1 MKNTHSSNKSCK
13 KKKILIVE
21 DDQTIGNMYKTGL
34 TNYGYDVVLADDGE
48 KGVNLA
54 KSEKPDIIL
63 LDIIMP
69 RVDGF
74 AALSSLKEDP
84 KTKHIPV
91 LMLTNLGQ
99 DEDKERGKE
108 LGAID
113 YIVKADLTPMQVS
126 EKIKQYLK

>member
-1 MKNTHSSNKSCK
+1 MKNTHSSNKSGK

-48 KGVNLA
+48 KGVSLA

>member
-1 MKNTHSSNKSCK
+1 MKNTHSSNKSGK